1 MFLETCESITIDF
14 VVLQYEIVELIVTHG
29 FSILH
34 FHRCF
39 LQVRLHKAMAVTEI
53 DAHGARNAIGALRPL
68 ADAWP
73 INQL

>member
-1 MFLETCESITIDF
+1 MFFEISESITIDF
-14 VVLQYEIVELIVTHG
+14 IALQDEIVERIVIHG

-53 DAHGARNAIGALRPL
+53 DTHGARNALGALRPL